1 MNPIVALRVALVSQ
15 WALGLASVLLFQIE
29 APGLPDALR
38 EYALNTSN
46 GPATGYDL
54 AVGPFAAV

>member
-1 MNPIVALRVALVSQ
+1 M
-15 WALGLASVLLFQIE
+15 
-29 APGLPDALR
+29 PDALR

-54 AVGPFAAV
+54 AVGPFAAAWGVGFLVASFGVFALMHRAPPPTSRR